1 MVVPSWS
8 APSFAE
14 AVHGPESLNSP
25 GNLAAVLSRAG
36 DSGLWQ
42 SLNCPILAQQMQGAG
57 GIPKERPMPMRSMQR
72 AGKIKYGLAAWL
84 LGLPLPIVILALFF
98 RGCDW

>member
-1 MVVPSWS
+1 M
-8 APSFAE
+8 
-14 AVHGPESLNSP
+14 H
-25 GNLAAVLSRAG
+25 
-36 DSGLWQ
+36 D
-42 SLNCPILAQQMQGAG
+42 
-57 GIPKERPMPMRSMQR
+57 RSKQR